1 MASTTATPHP
11 SYDAGTPVTAEE
23 YERIALADPSVKW
36 ELHRGRLR
44 EKPGMT
50 WNHADVISLL
60 SHLLQS
66 QLSRTAFR
74 VHTDIARL
82 RRSSSTTNYYMPDL
96 VVIPVE
102 MGRDLRER
110 RDRLEVF
117 VDPLPLVVEAWSPS
131 TGGYDMT
138 SKLPEYQRRGDAEI
152 WRLHPYDRTLTAWRR
167 QPDGSY
173 VETVFTVGQV
183 RPAALPN
190 VTIDLDTLFDP

>member
-1 MASTTATPHP
+1 MASDTATRLP
-11 SYDAGTPVTAEE
+11 SYASGTPVTAEE
-23 YERIALADPSVKW
+23 YERIALAEPGVKW

-82 RRSSSTTNYYMPDL
+82 RRPSPTKNYYMPDL
-96 VVIPVE
+96 VVIPTE

-110 RDRLEVF
+110 QDRLEVY

-131 TGGYDMT
+131 TGGDDMT
-138 SKLPEYQRRGDAEI
+138 SKLPEYQRRDDAEI
-152 WRLHPYDRTLTAWRR
+152 WRLHPYDRSLIAWRR

-173 VETVFTVGQV
+173 SETVFSGGSVQPV
-183 RPAALPN
+183 ALPN
-190 VTIDLDTLFDP
+190 VTIDLAALFDP